1 MSSLILLIFTDNF
14 YNYSKIYLHTKVVRD
29 NEKAENLP
37 GVTIAKPLINTSD
50 PNLVDNLTTYFTLD
64 YPKV

>member
-1 MSSLILLIFTDNF
+1 M
-14 YNYSKIYLHTKVVRD
+14 KVVRD

-37 GVTIAKPLINTSD
+37 GVTIAKPLINTAD